1 MNVTNSDLKVL
12 HVACVAH
19 SPSAHKW
26 LVQELWS
33 HQAVGVIGGP
43 PKCCKTWLGLD
54 LAVSIASGT
63 DCLGRFEVKQ
73 QGRVLIYLAED
84 ALPMVKQRIEGIC
97 RHRNLNI
104 TELDL
109 YVVDTPSLRL
119 DLADHRHK
127 LKETLARFQP
137 SLLLLDP
144 LVRLHR
150 MDENSS
156 ADISRLLGFLR
167 GLQRHFSLAVAL
179 VHHMAKRNNA
189 QLGQA
194 LRGSGDI
201 HAWADSSAYLLRAKD
216 HLRLVIEHRTA
227 AAPDPISLNLV
238 TATDG
243 LGAHLE
249 VVSDKQEHQSIDRSI
264 PITEA
269 VIKALSD
276 VDRPLTRTALRSLLR
291 VNNQRLGDALDALE
305 QCSLVQRTT
314 NGWTLSA
321 EAPASGSDDPQLSLV

>member
-26 LVQELWS
+26 LVQNLWS

-54 LAVSIASGT
+54 LAVSVASGT

-84 ALPMVKQRIEGIC
+84 ALPMVKQRIEDIC

-201 HAWADSSAYLLRAKD
+201 HAWADSSAYLLRAKN

-227 AAPDPISLNLV
+227 AAPQPISLELV
-238 TATDG
+238 TSKDESA
-243 LGAHLE
+243 AHLE
-249 VVSDKQEHQSIDRSI
+249 VIADEEIKNIDRSI

-269 VIKALSD
+269 VINALSD
-276 VDRPLTRTALRSLLR
+276 ADRPMTRSALRSFLR
-291 VNNQRLGDALDALE
+291 VNNKRLGDALSALE
-305 QCSLVQRTT
+305 QCSLVQRTSD
-314 NGWTLSA
+314 GWQLS
-321 EAPASGSDDPQLSLV
+321 ENESKSSDDRQLSLV